1 MSVSRLEVLLDLVE
15 LYQLIHNSVDRETTR
30 AVDLELL
37 GDVPSVRDHRMRR

>member
-37 GDVPSVRDHRMRR
+37 GDVPSVRDYRVRR